1 MLGAIGGAE
10 PASVALHAA
19 LGFTEAGRM
28 RGVGRKFGRWLDSL
42 FMQRALGTGDGAPPE
57 KEPDAPPIRP

>member
-1 MLGAIGGAE
+1 
-10 PASVALHAA
+10 
-19 LGFTEAGRM
+19 M